1 MGMKRQ
7 KKKQGE
13 KNERIWKGQEIDI
26 VKTNGLMDSIEK
38 KRYDGGKNENQLG
51 SGRAAIIFA
60 LWLLSARRGRPVH
73 CERRW
78 PAYRHLGQVGPFI
91 ATARGQTGRT
101 GRTVR
106 VLGQVILNPGNS
118 IR

>member
-38 KRYDGGKNENQLG
+38 KT
-51 SGRAAIIFA
+51 I
-60 LWLLSARRGRPVH
+60 
-73 CERRW
+73 RW
-78 PAYRHLGQVGPFI
+78 GEK
-91 ATARGQTGRT
+91 
-101 GRTVR
+101 
-106 VLGQVILNPGNS
+106 
-118 IR
+118 